1 MPDPEFTLLGD
12 ALWLDFVNT
21 ARGRSAAPPDQ
32 LPDPAAYHRWT
43 KAEKLLSDVDAVPFP
58 VVLAFRR
65 ELTLL
70 AEALGAGRQP
80 PASAIAA
87 INARL
92 SGQPGHEQLIRTAGA
107 WELPF
112 APARP
117 ALALDAVARSAALTL
132 ADRARTVRRCAG
144 DPCSLLFLDAS
155 TTQSRRWCSSAACGG
170 RGRIE
175 RRRGLQR

>member
-1 MPDPEFTLLGD
+1 MADPEFTLLGD

-21 ARGRSAAPPDQ
+21 SRGRSASPPD
-32 LPDPAAYHRWT
+32 LLTDPAAYHRWT
-43 KAEKLLSDVDAVPFP
+43 KAEKLVSDVEAVPFP
-58 VVLAFRR
+58 VILAFRR
-65 ELTLL
+65 ELTHL
-70 AEALGAGRQP
+70 AEALSAGRQP
-80 PASAIAA
+80 PSSAIAA

-92 SGQPGHEQLIRTAGA
+92 SGQPGHEQLVRTAGA

-112 APARP
+112 APDRP
-117 ALALDAVARSAALTL
+117 PPALDAVARSAAGTL
-132 ADRARTVRRCAG
+132 ADRTRTVRQCAG

-155 TTQSRRWCSSAACGG
+155 PTQSRRWCSAVDCGG